1 MQVSGTGGDERGK
14 GRRVEGWIWH
24 VGAVGRLFLKKLI
37 KKLTNWKNYTIL
49 FRFAR
54 VGAGEIQGEIK

>member
-1 MQVSGTGGDERGK
+1 MKEG
-14 GRRVEGWIWH
+14 RVEGWIWH

-49 FRFAR
+49 VRFAR